1 MEITLGAL
9 YVVETATG
17 GQFVATA
24 DRFEQDGN
32 VVVLIPTRD
41 PVRDV
46 FPNGYTM
53 GRAHWASG
61 LKAV

>member
-9 YVVETATG
+9 YTVKTSG
-17 GQFVATA
+17 DGRFVATV

-32 VVVLIPTRD
+32 VAVLIPTQAA
-41 PVRDV
+41 VRDV
-46 FPNGYTM
+46 FPNGYRM
-53 GRAHWASG
+53 VRGLWASG